1 MLEKICV
8 KNICALAM
16 GLFISC
22 CFGFSPS
29 QASEKHKKEHGHE
42 EKHEHE
48 KEHGHE
54 KKHGHE
60 KEHGHEKRQLE
71 SHEHGVSS
79 LKIALEGQILEM
91 ELESPAN
98 DIVGFEHAPE
108 NENQRTTVKTA
119 LSLLKSKP
127 GLFRTS
133 SAANCKIE
141 DVLGDF
147 EVEKDHAGF
156 HITWKIKCLNPEKI
170 KNLETSFFR
179 QFPKAEEIE
188 VEIIT
193 ASGQK
198 AIEWEKETKK
208 IKLPTLSK

>member
-1 MLEKICV
+1 MLNKIWV
-8 KNICALAM
+8 KNVCALAV

-22 CFGFSPS
+22 CFGVSSS
-29 QASEKHKKEHGHE
+29 QASEKH
-42 EKHEHE
+42 
-48 KEHGHE
+48 E
-54 KKHGHE
+54 KKHGHD
-60 KEHGHEKRQLE
+60 KRQLE
-71 SHEHGVSS
+71 SHEHGVST
-79 LKIALEGQILEM
+79 LKIALEGQTLEM

-108 NENQRTTVKTA
+108 NESQKAKVENA
-119 LSLLKSKP
+119 LALLKSEAGVFKTP
-127 GLFRTS
+127 
-133 SAANCKIE
+133 SAANCKIT
-141 DVLGDF
+141 DVSGEF

-156 HITWKIKCLNPEKI
+156 HVTWKIKCLNPGKI
-170 KNLETSFFR
+170 KNLETTFFQ

-198 AIEWEKETKK
+198 AIEWENDTKK